1 MGYLKIKRFFDVL
14 LSGTLLIILSPIML
28 IVAIAIKLDSK
39 GEIIFKQNRLTKDGQ
54 VFRMYKF
61 RSMCQN
67 AQNMGTGINNYAGD
81 YRVTRVGGFI
91 RKTSLDELPQL
102 VNVFKGDMSL
112 IGPRPPV
119 EKLSLGDYENLTPE
133 YKKRFQVRGGITG
146 LAQVNG
152 RNELPWEKKI
162 IYDNQ
167 YVDRLKKEGIK
178 VDLEI
183 LFKTVAV
190 VLGKEGILE
199 EKDKTLDGKSDEEI
213 RNAVLKKNHK
223 MAGKDKNIK
232 SD

>member
-14 LSGTLLIILSPIML
+14 LSGTLLIVLSPIML

-102 VNVFKGDMSL
+102 VNVLKGDMSL

-133 YKKRFQVRGGITG
+133 YKKRFQVKGGITG

-199 EKDKTLDGKSDEEI
+199 EKDETLDGKSNEEI

-223 MAGKDKNIK
+223 MAGENKNIK
-232 SD
+232 ND